1 MDLIP
6 LADPV
11 RIKTIPRDDPSAEAG
26 LAGALA
32 AFLSVLGGNAGD
44 TPTPDGSSR
53 PTGARIDAAVAS
65 KTAIPFFDDT
75 AAPTAD
81 PEETAAGP
89 APMAGPPD
97 RAVLPVPALPGAVD
111 GASDAATAMDAPDLR
126 NTTTVDTSPTDA
138 GAGEQPVAD
147 APARRS
153 VMPGPLPE
161 SGAIL
166 SARDG
171 VAGEMRAS
179 GADSRGATPEAR
191 SAVTSDT
198 GAAQAAMPRVEV
210 PEARRPGTQGRDAGR
225 SPEPTDDG
233 GGERASAGYTVSRTE
248 PGRGAPVTPQDPG
261 ARGAENP
268 LPAAADGPQVP
279 AGNGATTAPGLRPVA
294 VPTTSAAAESVAA
307 THRPFVATETA
318 GVGSAASQSQPAP
331 PESRP
336 LGTRTASDPVG
347 FALPAASAV
356 ADKAGRATDGAS
368 PVRAGREDAAAPLA
382 APAGAASP
390 TVAAGHGAAQTAD
403 SVAPLPTATD
413 AEPADLLAEPGDPLA
428 ATADAAPAARGAD
441 RAAAGHPLT
450 GALPAGLGHRLAEAV
465 SQFPD
470 RPVEITLS
478 PEELGRVRLT
488 LTTHDGALTMMIQ
501 ADRPETLDL
510 LRRNIDSLAQD
521 FRDLGYQDLTFSF
534 GQERN
539 PRQSPDA
546 GPLIAVAETDAPPAP
561 AAIGAPGHDRTRLV
575 ADGGGLDLRL

>member
-11 RIKTIPRDDPSAEAG
+11 RIKTLPRDDPSAEAG

-53 PTGARIDAAVAS
+53 PTGPQIDAAVAS

-89 APMAGPPD
+89 APIAGPPD
-97 RAVLPVPALPGAVD
+97 RAVLPVPALPGAAD
-111 GASDAATAMDAPDLR
+111 GASDAATASDLR
-126 NTTTVDTSPTDA
+126 NTTTVDSSLTDA
-138 GAGEQPVAD
+138 GAGQQPVAD
-147 APARRS
+147 TRARRS
-153 VMPGPLPE
+153 ALPSPLPE

-171 VAGEMRAS
+171 AAGKMRAS
-179 GADSRGATPEAR
+179 GADSRGAAAEAR

-198 GAAQAAMPRVEV
+198 GAAQAAIPRVEV

-225 SPEPTDDG
+225 SPEPTGDG
-233 GGERASAGYTVSRTE
+233 GGERASTDYTVSRTE
-248 PGRGAPVTPQDPG
+248 PGRGVPVTPQDPG
-261 ARGAENP
+261 ARGAANP
-268 LPAAADGPQVP
+268 LPAPVDGPQVP

-294 VPTTSAAAESVAA
+294 VPTSSAAAESAAA
-307 THRPFVATETA
+307 THRPFVAIETA
-318 GVGSAASQSQPAP
+318 GAGSAASQSQSAP

-336 LGTRTASDPVG
+336 TGTRAAGDPVG
-347 FALPAASAV
+347 FPLPAASAV

-368 PVRAGREDAAAPLA
+368 PVRAGREDAAVQLA
-382 APAGAASP
+382 TPAGAASP
-390 TVAAGHGAAQTAD
+390 TVAAGRGTAQTAD
-403 SVAPLPTATD
+403 SMASLPTATD

-441 RAAAGHPLT
+441 RVAAGHPLT

-488 LTTHDGALTMMIQ
+488 LTTHDGALTMMVQ

-521 FRDLGYQDLTFSF
+521 FRDLGYQDLTFTF

-546 GPLIAVAETDAPPAP
+546 DPLIAVAETEARPAP
-561 AAIGAPGHDRTRLV
+561 AVIGAPGHDRTRLV
-575 ADGGGLDLRL
+575 AAGGGLDLRL